1 MLELDHTIHADRE
14 TFNLHG
20 LPKAYDGRPYL
31 YRITYNAAGKI
42 NATSRAEGDGSVR
55 YYSFKTLSQAFDH
68 AAAWGKR
75 KIQEQGA

>member
-31 YRITYNAAGKI
+31 YRITYDAGKI
-42 NATSRAEGDGSVR
+42 TATSRAEGNGSVR
-55 YYSFKTLSQAFDH
+55 HYSFQTLSQAFDH
-68 AAAWGKR
+68 ASAWGKR